1 MYIFSFFTLF
11 DFHAT
16 LLIIL
21 FIRLFSGELLPPEI
35 HVKVALLFLYQISTL
50 SFASFHQGPP
60 FLVLVWSSYIHVVIG
75 GQGGA
80 SHGLAIASWWMSSG
94 DDYMGIDVT
103 CANQN
108 SLYPFCFLFFLSE
121 AGQSNLMSHGEHIN
135 KDPFSFDTNHYITG
149 HTTYYNCI
157 WLFLFFLQE
166 LEQITISCT
175 YWWCWVDMY
184 GPNHR
189 PIQLNKNVHCT
200 NGFPRCCKK
209 QPQFHSNFTF
219 ILRNNAHQCWP
230 STNVYFAKQ
239 TVTVCSFIHRFQ
251 LFTKVQFTKACW
263 TKLPRVVGKKEKLV
277 FGLEIET

>member
-1 MYIFSFFTLF
+1 MLHKWSILYIFSFFTLF

-108 SLYPFCFLFFLSE
+108 SLYPFCFLFFFLKQ
-121 AGQSNLMSHGEHIN
+121 ANPIWSHMVNITKNFFHLTQIIILL
-135 KDPFSFDTNHYITG
+135 DTPHVTIAF
-149 HTTYYNCI
+149 C
-157 WLFLFFLQE
+157 FFFLQE

-175 YWWCWVDMY
+175 YWWYWVDMY

-189 PIQLNKNVHCT
+189 PIQLNQNVQMVSQDVAKNNH
-200 NGFPRCCKK
+200 
-209 QPQFHSNFTF
+209 NFTQ
-219 ILRNNAHQCWP
+219 ISHL
-230 STNVYFAKQ
+230 Y
-239 TVTVCSFIHRFQ
+239 
-251 LFTKVQFTKACW
+251 
-263 TKLPRVVGKKEKLV
+263 
-277 FGLEIET
+277 